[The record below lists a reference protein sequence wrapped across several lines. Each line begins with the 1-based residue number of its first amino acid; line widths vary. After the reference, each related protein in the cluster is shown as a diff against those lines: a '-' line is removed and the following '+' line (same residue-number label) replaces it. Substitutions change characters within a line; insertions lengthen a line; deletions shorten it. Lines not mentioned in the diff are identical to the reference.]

1 MDISKFKNL
10 ILGVLLAANLVL
22 AAVLGMRAYEGYRLE
37 RTAAENTVTAL
48 RNLGTNVDIE
58 QLSADISPLYP
69 SEVERDL
76 DAERELVR
84 SFIGEHTIAEGGSGI
99 YHLEGERGGA
109 SLQNTGRMT
118 VIFSD
123 EFSESISGAEDM
135 LLALGVDSQYYAAL
149 LRMTADELVV
159 GGTSIRRLITG
170 AEVFGLSLDARE
182 VDGRVLGMDGGILLG
197 EVYVTEG
204 NHSKSLSAA
213 LLVLSS
219 QLHDADTPAG
229 NIISADLG
237 WTASLAAPGYTH
249 LEPTWRIETE
259 NAGVWLVDA
268 MTLDVSRA

>member
-22 AAVLGMRAYEGYRLE
+22 AAVLGMRAYESYRLE

-48 RNLGTNVDIE
+48 RSLGTNVTVE
-58 QLSADISPLYP
+58 QLGDNIAPLYP

-76 DAERELVR
+76 DAERELAR

-99 YHLEGERGGA
+99 YNLEGENGSAG
-109 SLQNTGRMT
+109 LQNAGRVT
-118 VIFSD
+118 ITFSD
-123 EFSESISGAEDM
+123 EFSESISSAEDM
-135 LLALGVDSQYYAAL
+135 LLALGADSQYCAAL

-159 GGTSIRRLITG
+159 EDTGIRRLITG

-182 VDGRVLGMDGGILLG
+182 VDGRVVGLDGGILLG

-204 NHSKSLSAA
+204 SHSKSLAAA
-213 LLVLSS
+213 LLALSA
-219 QLHDADTPAG
+219 QLYDAGTPAG
-229 NIISADLG
+229 NIISSDLG
-237 WTASLAAPGYTH
+237 WTATLAAPGYTH